1 MKVLYIQGYDD
12 LYRELQ
18 QNDILK
24 TNIDNM
30 IKKNSSLYAFYNNDK
45 YIVLK
50 IETIDNGDYE
60 EDNLDGLHILNGNG
74 IEFIDDKDKIKRLI
88 EALEKSEDTELKY
101 VSYENVSKEDV
112 KDLFKEDIRE
122 H

>member
-12 LYRELQ
+12 LYKELQ
-18 QNDILK
+18 QNNTLK
-24 TNIDNM
+24 TNIGNM
-30 IKKNSSLYAFYNNDK
+30 IKENSSLYAFYDNDK

-88 EALEKSEDTELKY
+88 EALEKSKDTELKY
-101 VSYENVSKEDV
+101 VSYENASKEDV

>member
-1 MKVLYIQGYDD
+1 MEVLYIQGYDN
-12 LYRELQ
+12 LYKELQ
-18 QNDILK
+18 QNDTLK
-24 TNIDNM
+24 TNIGNM
-30 IKKNSSLYAFYNNDK
+30 IKENSSLYAFYDNDK

-60 EDNLDGLHILNGNG
+60 EDNLDGLHVLNGNG

-88 EALEKSEDTELKY
+88 EALEKSKDTELKY

-112 KDLFKEDIRE
+112 KDLFDKR
-122 H
+122 

>member
-1 MKVLYIQGYDD
+1 MEVLYIQGYDN
-12 LYRELQ
+12 LYKELQ
-18 QNDILK
+18 QNDTLK
-24 TNIDNM
+24 INICNM
-30 IKKNSSLYAFYNNDK
+30 IKENSSLYAFYDNDK

-60 EDNLDGLHILNGNG
+60 EDNLDDLHVLNGNG

-88 EALEKSEDTELKY
+88 EALEESKDTEFKY

-112 KDLFKEDIRE
+112 KDLFDK

>member
-12 LYRELQ
+12 LYKELQ
-18 QNDILK
+18 QNNTLK
-24 TNIDNM
+24 TNIGNM
-30 IKKNSSLYAFYNNDK
+30 IKENSSLYAFYDNDK

-50 IETIDNGDYE
+50 IEIIDNGDYE

-88 EALEKSEDTELKY
+88 EALEKSKDTELKY

>member
-30 IKKNSSLYAFYNNDK
+30 IKKNSSLYAFYDNDK

-88 EALEKSEDTELKY
+88 EALEKSKDTELKY
-101 VSYENVSKEDV
+101 VSYENVPKEDV

>member
-12 LYRELQ
+12 LYKELQ
-18 QNDILK
+18 QNNTLK
-24 TNIDNM
+24 TNIGNM
-30 IKKNSSLYAFYNNDK
+30 IKENSSLYAFYENDK

-60 EDNLDGLHILNGNG
+60 EDNLDGLHVLNGNG

-88 EALEKSEDTELKY
+88 EALEKSKDTELKY

>member
-30 IKKNSSLYAFYNNDK
+30 IKKNSSLYAFYDNDK

-60 EDNLDGLHILNGNG
+60 EDNLDGLHVLNGNG

-88 EALEKSEDTELKY
+88 EALEKSKDTELKY

>member
-1 MKVLYIQGYDD
+1 MEVLYIQGYDN
-12 LYRELQ
+12 LYKELQ
-18 QNDILK
+18 QNDTLK
-24 TNIDNM
+24 INICNM
-30 IKKNSSLYAFYNNDK
+30 IKENSSLYAFYDNDK

-60 EDNLDGLHILNGNG
+60 EDNLDSLHVLNGNG

-88 EALEKSEDTELKY
+88 EALEKSKDTELKY

-112 KDLFKEDIRE
+112 KDLFDKR
-122 H
+122 

>member
-12 LYRELQ
+12 LYKELQ
-18 QNDILK
+18 QNNTLK
-24 TNIDNM
+24 TNIGNM
-30 IKKNSSLYAFYNNDK
+30 IKENSSLYAFYDNDK

-88 EALEKSEDTELKY
+88 EALEKSKDTELKY

>member
-18 QNDILK
+18 QNDTLK
-24 TNIDNM
+24 TNIGNM
-30 IKKNSSLYAFYNNDK
+30 IKKNSSLYAFYDNDK

-50 IETIDNGDYE
+50 IESINNGDYE
-60 EDNLDGLHILNGNG
+60 EDDLYELRVLNGNG
-74 IEFIDDKDKIKRLI
+74 IVFIDDRDKIKRLI
-88 EALEKSEDTELKY
+88 ETLEKSKDTELKY

-112 KDLFKEDIRE
+112 KDLFDE
-122 H
+122 

>member
-30 IKKNSSLYAFYNNDK
+30 IKKNSSLYAFYDNDK

>member
-1 MKVLYIQGYDD
+1 MEVLYIQGYDD
-12 LYRELQ
+12 LYKELQ
-18 QNDILK
+18 QNDTLK

-30 IKKNSSLYAFYNNDK
+30 IKENSSLYAFSDNDK

-50 IETIDNGDYE
+50 IENIDNGDYE
-60 EDNLDGLHILNGNG
+60 EDNLDSLHILNGNG
-74 IEFIDDKDKIKRLI
+74 IEFIDDKDKIERLV
-88 EALEKSEDTELKY
+88 EALEKSKDTELKY

-122 H
+122 Y

>member
-12 LYRELQ
+12 LYKELQ
-18 QNDILK
+18 QNNTLK
-24 TNIDNM
+24 TNIGNM
-30 IKKNSSLYAFYNNDK
+30 IKENSSLYAFYDNDK

-60 EDNLDGLHILNGNG
+60 EDNLDGLHVLNGNG

-88 EALEKSEDTELKY
+88 EALEKSKDTELKY

>member
-12 LYRELQ
+12 LYKELQ
-18 QNDILK
+18 QNNTLK
-24 TNIDNM
+24 TNIGNM
-30 IKKNSSLYAFYNNDK
+30 IKENSSLYAFYDNDK

-60 EDNLDGLHILNGNG
+60 EDNLDGLYVLNGNG

-88 EALEKSEDTELKY
+88 EALEKSKDTELKY

>member
-12 LYRELQ
+12 LCRELQ

-30 IKKNSSLYAFYNNDK
+30 IKKNSSLYAFYDNDK

-88 EALEKSEDTELKY
+88 EALEKSKDTELKY

>member
-12 LYRELQ
+12 LYKELQ

-30 IKKNSSLYAFYNNDK
+30 IKKNSSLYTFYDNDK

-88 EALEKSEDTELKY
+88 EALEKSKDTELKY

>member
-18 QNDILK
+18 QNDTLK
-24 TNIDNM
+24 INICNM
-30 IKKNSSLYAFYNNDK
+30 IKENSSLYAFYDNDK

-60 EDNLDGLHILNGNG
+60 EDNLDNLYVLNGNG
-74 IEFIDDKDKIKRLI
+74 IEFIDDKDKIERLI
-88 EALEKSEDTELKY
+88 ETLEKSKDIGLKY
-101 VSYENVSKEDV
+101 ISY
-112 KDLFKEDIRE
+112 KDEY
-122 H
+122 

>member
-12 LYRELQ
+12 LYKELQ
-18 QNDILK
+18 QNNILK

-30 IKKNSSLYAFYNNDK
+30 IKKNSSLYAFYDNDK

-88 EALEKSEDTELKY
+88 EALEKSKDTELKY

>member
-30 IKKNSSLYAFYNNDK
+30 IKKNSSLYAFYDNDK

-88 EALEKSEDTELKY
+88 EALEKSKDTELKY
-101 VSYENVSKEDV
+101 VSYENASKEDV

>member
-30 IKKNSSLYAFYNNDK
+30 IKKNSSLYAFYDNDK

-60 EDNLDGLHILNGNG
+60 EDNLDGLHVLNGNG

-88 EALEKSEDTELKY
+88 EALEKSKDTELKY
-101 VSYENVSKEDV
+101 VSYENEAKEDV
-112 KDLFKEDIRE
+112 KDLFDKR
-122 H
+122 